1 MPTKIRE
8 TRIPGKLN
16 AVDYNAGVLNHGEHL
31 IEREKNERHRLTINV
46 EDRPHPMTAHP
57 NQIRGGKSLDV
68 IVAGIWQS
76 IWSW

>member
-16 AVDYNAGVLNHGEHL
+16 AVDYNAGMLNHVAL
-31 IEREKNERHRLTINV
+31 SIERGKKERRRLTINV